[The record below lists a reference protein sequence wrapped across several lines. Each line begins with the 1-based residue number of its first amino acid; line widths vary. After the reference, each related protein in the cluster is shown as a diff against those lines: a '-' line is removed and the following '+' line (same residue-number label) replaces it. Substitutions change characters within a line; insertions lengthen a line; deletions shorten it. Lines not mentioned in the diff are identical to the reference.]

1 MAGHILALV
10 LVEST
15 LLAGIVEQRDHHVHP
30 VMSRT
35 EIIDYKGRMVPNV
48 ALAVYLRMGD
58 THHFLFDE
66 REEIP
71 VFEDCR
77 NRVFRVE
84 NVDCLVD
91 IRIHTQNV
99 AKWTEGGN

>member
-1 MAGHILALV
+1 MPWP
-10 LVEST
+10 E
-15 LLAGIVEQRDHHVHP
+15 IV
-30 VMSRT
+30 
-35 EIIDYKGRMVPNV
+35 DYKGRMVPNV
-48 ALAVYLRMGD
+48 TLAVYLRMDD

-91 IRIHTQNV
+91 ITIHIQNV
-99 AKWTEGGN
+99 AKWTKGGN